1 MSQNEKSEDENSN
14 FSFLINSLTND
25 REQTQF
31 CQNLIAN
38 LFKKGTCPCKTKFLE
53 VKIKRQFIDN
63 YLKGICNI
71 TQRYEIYT
79 IEINSSSKFHGKYLL
94 QTDDVHLEISRV
106 FTDYIKNLQP
116 QNSQRANSLFINDV
130 F

>member
-25 REQTQF
+25 RGQTQF

-38 LFKKGTCPCKTKFLE
+38 LFEKGTCPCKTKFLE
-53 VKIKRQFIDN
+53 VKIKRRFIDN

-71 TQRYEIYT
+71 TQRSEIYT

-94 QTDDVHLEISRV
+94 QTDDVELEISRV

-116 QNSQRANSLFINDV
+116 QNS
-130 F
+130 